1 MTSYGIQI
9 LYPVLGAVAGAIA
22 VALFVCYIYTSHSTK
37 LHQELEKQELL
48 KKEPQEDKVSRE
60 GWTKIIFMVLMMP
73 FIFFYVG
80 MENAFGTFVAT
91 FSVKS
96 RLGMSNQDGAVV
108 AAIFWG
114 SFATSRCVVIFLS
127 LKLKSLHL
135 LVICQLACLVGAIG
149 LVLYG
154 DTSVTVL
161 QTCSGHIFILSAIL
175 CIL

>member
-1 MTSYGIQI
+1 M
-9 LYPVLGAVAGAIA
+9 A
-22 VALFVCYIYTSHSTK
+22 
-37 LHQELEKQELL
+37 
-48 KKEPQEDKVSRE
+48 
-60 GWTKIIFMVLMMP
+60 LMMP
-73 FIFFYVG
+73 FIFLYVG

-96 RLGMSNQDGAVV
+96 RLEMSNQDGAVV

-135 LVICQLACLVGAIG
+135 LVICQIACLVGATG

-154 DTSVTVL
+154 DTSITVL
-161 QTCSGHIFILSAIL
+161 YTCSGHISMSMKPLPNPGVMKLLPRPRGTTFRPGPELQSVPWRH
-175 CIL
+175 